1 MKNQEGQSCLDLA
14 SADDVKSLLQ
24 DAMVGCQPLPST
36 SNTAYSNACIT
47 PTVETVTLP
56 SGATMNLTIA
66 LPLAA
71 SRSCLSPIQGAE
83 AGAENLD
90 DDRSMTEVEYS
101 VASFLSKLKL
111 DHLNDLFERE
121 QITLEILVEM
131 GHEDLKQIGV
141 TAFGFRHKILKA
153 NVALKASTGKSFI
166 FVTRKTTQI
175 FDYFLGFGINANP
188 GTLLIDLLPHDK
200 EFLTVEEEMQATI
213 REHARDS
220 GQSGGYFGHYNI
232 VRVNSNYFYCFNV
245 LLKLCDFLLDSK
257 DSK

>member
-36 SNTAYSNACIT
+36 STAAYSNACIT

-83 AGAENLD
+83 AGAEVLE
-90 DDRSMTEVEYS
+90 DDRSTEVEYS
-101 VASFLSKLKL
+101 VASFLAKLKL

-141 TAFGFRHKILKA
+141 TAYGFRHKILKA
-153 NVALKASTGKSFI
+153 IVALKASTGKFFI
-166 FVTRKTTQI
+166 
-175 FDYFLGFGINANP
+175 
-188 GTLLIDLLPHDK
+188 
-200 EFLTVEEEMQATI
+200 
-213 REHARDS
+213 
-220 GQSGGYFGHYNI
+220 NI
-232 VRVNSNYFYCFNV
+232 VVIYKILNIIFN
-245 LLKLCDFLLDSK
+245 
-257 DSK
+257 